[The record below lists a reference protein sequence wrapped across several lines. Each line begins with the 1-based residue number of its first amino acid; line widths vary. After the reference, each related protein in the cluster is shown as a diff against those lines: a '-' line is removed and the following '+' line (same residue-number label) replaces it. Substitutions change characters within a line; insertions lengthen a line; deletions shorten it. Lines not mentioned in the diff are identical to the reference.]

1 MTTKQQQVS
10 LLQQGYAMKIFH
22 FDDFPFREI
31 KEVMLDKTP
40 YITIAETLETSPSR
54 ITGVLNKTFRTST
67 DFIKKYLALFNLEMI
82 LLKDDS
88 IYSNNLDIAHL
99 ITNEWRVA
107 KDLGLSQSYFYNT
120 KENYRIDIYL
130 DILEYYGLEL
140 AITQK
145 GEKEND

>member
-54 ITGVLNKTFRTST
+54 ITGVLNKTF
-67 DFIKKYLALFNLEMI
+67 
-82 LLKDDS
+82 
-88 IYSNNLDIAHL
+88 
-99 ITNEWRVA
+99 
-107 KDLGLSQSYFYNT
+107 
-120 KENYRIDIYL
+120 
-130 DILEYYGLEL
+130 
-140 AITQK
+140 
-145 GEKEND
+145 

>member
-1 MTTKQQQVS
+1 MDKAQQQVA
-10 LLQQGYAMKIFH
+10 LLQQGYAMKIFN

-31 KEVMLDKTP
+31 KEVMLEHTA
-40 YITIAETLETSPSR
+40 YMEIAKELETSPAR
-54 ITGVLNKTFRTST
+54 LTTVLNKKHRTST
-67 DFIKKYLALFNLEMI
+67 NFIKKYLALFNLEMI

-88 IYSNNLDIAHL
+88 IYSDNLDIAHL